1 MVQLYFYNC
10 PKKNQHSFWQN
21 KLTELLQNDYG
32 ICNPQIITTANG
44 KPVLQNDEIFFN
56 ISHSRD
62 TLVIAVADVP
72 VGVDIEFERKIS
84 QRVREYCLSDE
95 EIKALPDDT
104 LAFLR
109 IWTAKESYLKLYGT
123 GLRQPMREFSVLGDR
138 FSGSLMP
145 SAVFTRI
152 ERDGFTLCV
161 ATEKQ
166 ENIMIKS
173 SDVSL

>member
-10 PKKNQHSFWQN
+10 PKKDQHPFWQN

-32 ICNPQIITTANG
+32 ICNPLIITKDNG
-44 KPVLQNDEIFFN
+44 KPALQNDEIFFN

-72 VGVDIEFERKIS
+72 VGVDIEFDRKIS
-84 QRVREYCLSDE
+84 QHLREYCLSDE
-95 EIKALPDDT
+95 ELASVPDNA

-123 GLRQPMREFSVLGDR
+123 GLRQPMREFSVLDDR
-138 FSGSLMP
+138 FAATNLP
-145 SAVFTRI
+145 PAVFTRI

-166 ENIMIKS
+166 EDII
-173 SDVSL
+173 L